1 MRASGHNFGVRA
13 ARFLFGLFPTDFRSL
28 PIRFFAVLAEC
39 VRGVSSRFG
48 NSGKGSGRFGRGG
61 VPGAAEGLGTACF
74 CRFWGGIWGF
84 RWIWAAGCLRAR
96 WLLFWG
102 AAVCGSGTRR
112 GRRRRAR
119 LSGRVRR
126 GGRRLRCRKWNL
138 PGVRRKT
145 LWRSGGRRWSV
156 LSGSRP
162 GCGRRY
168 GRRNAIMRRCVCGT
182 ALLCLCLCAACSR
195 RVEVPVP
202 LLLRT
207 EVPAHLLEATPEPI
221 FQGTSNGDLL
231 EWALENRDA
240 LRRCNAD
247 KRAIERAGER

>member
-1 MRASGHNFGVRA
+1 MQVLGRDMGI
-13 ARFLFGLFPTDFRSL
+13 SL
-28 PIRFFAVLAEC
+28 DMGGWMLAGALALVL
-39 VRGVSSRFG
+39 
-48 NSGKGSGRFGRGG
+48 GG
-61 VPGAAEGLGTACF
+61 
-74 CRFWGGIWGF
+74 
-84 RWIWAAGCLRAR
+84 GCLWFRHEAR
-96 WLLFWG
+96 E
-102 AAVCGSGTRR
+102 AQ
-112 GRRRRAR
+112 RAR